1 MTDDPI
7 LTDLYRFR
15 EELAARFNYD
25 VYALVAYLREEQ
37 AKEDRPIVSFS
48 PKRIEPETED
58 LLPEKQAA

>member
-7 LTDLYRFR
+7 LADLYRFR

-25 VYALVAYLREEQ
+25 VYALVAYLQEEQ

-48 PKRIEPETED
+48 AKRIELVNEE

>member
-7 LTDLYRFR
+7 LADLYRFR

-25 VYALVAYLREEQ
+25 VDALVAYLREEQ
-37 AKEDRPIVSFS
+37 AKEDRPIISFS
-48 PKRIEPETED
+48 PKRIETKVVD